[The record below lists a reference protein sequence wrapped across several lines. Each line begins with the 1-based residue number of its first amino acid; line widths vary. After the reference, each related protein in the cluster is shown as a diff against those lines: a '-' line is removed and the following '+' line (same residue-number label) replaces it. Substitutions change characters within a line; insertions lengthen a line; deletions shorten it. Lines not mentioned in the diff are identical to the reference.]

1 MAGSRR
7 RTRRMRTNKTRV
19 GVRKVA
25 AQQKARAPVPVE
37 LKFAAADAAAAA
49 GPATPPPLAGGKL
62 AAPAWNVAAP
72 PARNYA
78 AAGLAVNPNKR
89 TGRNAPTGGAGIE
102 AKAAAIAAGTL
113 PYTASDDDDDLR
125 AAEGKPRLD
134 GSRRTPHAA
143 LTATQASVVA
153 RLVAAHGEDVGAM
166 ARDTKLNRMLL
177 PPSKLRVL
185 LEAWKAAGAAS
196 EGGGMRCRFAQPVKS
211 LKGRRPF

>member
-1 MAGSRR
+1 VAGWARGLSPGAGTRATPSVFSRR
-7 RTRRMRTNKTRV
+7 QPTNHH
-19 GVRKVA
+19 
-25 AQQKARAPVPVE
+25 Q
-37 LKFAAADAAAAA
+37 
-49 GPATPPPLAGGKL
+49 
-62 AAPAWNVAAP
+62 
-72 PARNYA
+72 
-78 AAGLAVNPNKR
+78 
-89 TGRNAPTGGAGIE
+89 

-196 EGGGMRCRFAQPVKS
+196 EGGGVRCRFAQPVKS